1 MELIPL
7 LFITLDTL
15 IKYAPWIGAIGT
27 FLVGAYKDQIMQK
40 LNLKKGTREADS
52 IHIQNSEQLMGLYR
66 KSVDDLNKLNEE
78 HIAKMREN
86 HKEEIDDIKAEHQ
99 RNLGEIK
106 DEHAKTVKAKDEEN
120 EKEKTSLKDTVEK
133 LEKQVTRLTKMVDK
147 LGKQIAF
154 YREHSDL
161 ELPDDLQD

>member
-1 MELIPL
+1 MTLIPL
-7 LFITLDTL
+7 LFITLDT
-15 IKYAPWIGAIGT
+15 IVKIAPWIGAAAT
-27 FLVGAYKDQIMQK
+27 FLLGIYKDSIMKK

-52 IHIQNSEQLMGLYR
+52 IHIQNSEQLMNLYR
-66 KSVDDLNKLNEE
+66 QSVEDLTALNDE
-78 HIAKMREN
+78 HISKMREN

-106 DEHAKTVKAKDEEN
+106 EEHLKVMKAKEDDN
-120 EKEKTSLKDTVEK
+120 QREKTSLRETVEK
-133 LEKQVTRLTKMVDK
+133 LEAQVTKLTRLVEK